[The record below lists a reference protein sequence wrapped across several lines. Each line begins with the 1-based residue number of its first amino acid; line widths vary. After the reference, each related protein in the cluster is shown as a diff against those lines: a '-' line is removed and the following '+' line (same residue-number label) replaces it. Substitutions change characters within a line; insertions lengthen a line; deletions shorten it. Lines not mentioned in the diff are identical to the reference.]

1 MKTSE
6 IRELTADELRQR
18 LDDTRQELFNLRVQ
32 QATGQIEKASRL
44 RLLRRDV
51 ARYLTLLR
59 ERQKAD
65 R

>member
-6 IRELTADELRQR
+6 IKELTADELRQR
-18 LDDTRQELFNLRVQ
+18 LDETRQELFNLRVQ

-51 ARYLTLLR
+51 ARYLTLLQ
-59 ERQKAD
+59 ERQKAG